1 MKQSTVNTFGAL
13 GYSSLLVQ
21 WVWTILAVGL
31 SFFTSDTMQNVF
43 LPPKNAQASPQPQG
57 FDLPTG
63 IEIIIA
69 IAAVIFALGVIVYA
83 IVSVPRAIGRGGQ
96 RVTHKSAKAALP
108 HITHHRPL
116 SKKRKRRLLEQITWT
131 IKAILAILPFVLL
144 AIPPSPEIG
153 LDHNV
158 VVAAGLLLFA
168 VTVVMFVIQFV
179 LAKVWKIPSGQVW

>member
-21 WVWTILAVGL
+21 WAWTILAVGL
-31 SFFTSDTMQNVF
+31 SFFTSDAMRNVF
-43 LPPKNAQASPQPQG
+43 LPPKNNHMPPQPRG

-69 IAAVIFALGVIVYA
+69 ITAVIFAFGVIIYA
-83 IVSVPRAIGRGGQ
+83 IVSVPRSIGRSGQ
-96 RVTHKSAKAALP
+96 RVTHKSAKVTLP
-108 HITHHRPL
+108 HVTNHRPL
-116 SKKRKRRLLEQITWT
+116 SKKQKRRLLEQITWT
-131 IKAILAILPFVLL
+131 IKAILAVLPAALL
-144 AIPPSPEIG
+144 AIPPSIELG
-153 LDHNV
+153 LDHAIV
-158 VVAAGLLLFA
+158 VVTGLLLFA